1 MLLNVFS
8 IIANIVFLVALN
20 LKLFTDDYTLPDGI
34 QRTEHLSPIDR
45 LGIGGRQE
53 LLYLQ
58 IALAIVSIV
67 LSAAL
72 LLGVK
77 NNTVKTVRLV
87 STIASAVLFVII
99 MIVAGVT
106 HGKY

>member
-1 MLLNVFS
+1 MLLNVLS
-8 IIANIVFLVALN
+8 IIANAVFLVALN
-20 LKLFTDDYTLPDGI
+20 LKLFTDRYTLPDGI
-34 QRTEHLSPIDR
+34 QRTKHLSPIDR
-45 LGIGGRQE
+45 LNICGRPE

-58 IALAIVSIV
+58 VTLVIVSIV

-72 LLGVK
+72 LLGIK
-77 NNTVKTVRLV
+77 NNAVKTVRLI

-99 MIVAGVT
+99 MLVAGVT